1 MATLVRHVMTEAPKT
16 LSPER
21 VAGDAA
27 GLMAQYDIG
36 AVPVMQDGELAGIV
50 TDRDLVLRVMARRL
64 DPSSVTLGEIL
75 TRVVTTVTPDVQLS
89 EAREVMAEQR
99 IRRLP
104 VVKDGELVGILS
116 LGDVA
121 LADASKRA
129 VGETLEEVSE
139 SPSTTDRNDGPDPGT
154 PERVREAADRGSA

>member
-64 DPSSVTLGEIL
+64 DLSSVTLGEIL
-75 TRVVTTVTPDVQLS
+75 TRVVTTVTPDAQLS

>member
-1 MATLVRHVMTEAPKT
+1 MSMLVRHVMTEAPKS
-16 LSPER
+16 LSVER
-21 VAGDAA
+21 TAGDAA
-27 GLMAQYDIG
+27 GMMTQFDVG

-50 TDRDLVLRVMARRL
+50 TDRDLVTRVIAKRR

-75 TRVVTTVTPDVQLS
+75 TRVLTTVSPDTQLS
-89 EAREVMAEQR
+89 QARDMMAEHK

-104 VVKDGELVGILS
+104 VVKDGALVGILS

-129 VGETLEEVSE
+129 VGETLEDVSA
-139 SPSTTDRNDGPDPGT
+139 SASTSDRNDGPDLGT
-154 PERVREAADRGSA
+154 PDRVREVG